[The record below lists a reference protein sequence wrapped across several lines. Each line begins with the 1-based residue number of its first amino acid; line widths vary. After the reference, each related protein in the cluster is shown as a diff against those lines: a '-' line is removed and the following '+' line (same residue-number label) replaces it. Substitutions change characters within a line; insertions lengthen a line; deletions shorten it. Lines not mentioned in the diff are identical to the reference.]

1 MAKVL
6 SDHLTNP
13 NPWLFLDAWLT
24 LPHLQQTS
32 GPQLSALL
40 GAFKVILTLTRIQCN
55 YESESI
61 NNHLGRIICAV
72 VHLYKNVNLRMVENL
87 RNLALSL
94 FFSMVRALSHG
105 SIFDQ

>member
-1 MAKVL
+1 MIYKYIPL
-6 SDHLTNP
+6 QEINTFIRLKSSLTTSP
-13 NPWLFLDAWLT
+13 NQISWLFLDAWLT

-61 NNHLGRIICAV
+61 NSHLGRIICAV
-72 VHLYKNVNLRMVENL
+72 VHLYKNVNLKN
-87 RNLALSL
+87 
-94 FFSMVRALSHG
+94 G
-105 SIFDQ
+105 